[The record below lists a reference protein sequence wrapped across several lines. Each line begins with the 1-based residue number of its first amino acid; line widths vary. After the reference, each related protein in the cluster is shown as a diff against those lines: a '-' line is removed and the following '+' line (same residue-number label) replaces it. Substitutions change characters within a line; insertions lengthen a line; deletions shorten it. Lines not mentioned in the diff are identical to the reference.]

1 MLSTNSM
8 SRSSSVSINSST
20 ATSVAAA
27 AVSVLQDNK
36 GTSQPSVINN
46 SSSNPQQLDKSEIND
61 AVTKVLQGYD
71 WTLVPIAS
79 K

>member
-1 MLSTNSM
+1 
-8 SRSSSVSINSST
+8 VSINSST